1 MKHISFKNNPY
12 TTILGLIVTLI
23 GLALFTLPYFV
34 ELQESVEWY
43 QSAGCFAVGI
53 LLLLSPDTLLGI
65 IKKRS
70 DSI

>member
-1 MKHISFKNNPY
+1 MKYISFKNNPY

-23 GLALFTLPYFV
+23 GLALFTLPYFI
-34 ELQESVEWY
+34 ELQENVEWY
-43 QSAGCFAVGI
+43 QSAGCFAIGI